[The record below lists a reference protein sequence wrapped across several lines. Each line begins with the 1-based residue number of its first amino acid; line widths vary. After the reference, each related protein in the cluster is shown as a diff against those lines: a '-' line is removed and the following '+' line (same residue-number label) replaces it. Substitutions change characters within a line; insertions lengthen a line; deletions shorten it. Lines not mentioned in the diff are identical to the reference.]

1 MVVDREGSSQG
12 LCRWV
17 EGVTG
22 AEWVGWREVTGADWE
37 GVGLRVYRGE
47 ECGDTHTRDGPTRQL
62 VPEGDVV
69 RVDSSLRRAR
79 I

>member
-22 AEWVGWREVTGADWE
+22 AEWVDGGRSQGLIGRVKAAYMCG
-37 GVGLRVYRGE
+37 GV
-47 ECGDTHTRDGPTRQL
+47 
-62 VPEGDVV
+62 
-69 RVDSSLRRAR
+69 S
-79 I
+79 